1 MTGER
6 GRGDEGGRE
15 QRRALET
22 LRWRILLG
30 FGGVLAGLVVAAII
44 GAAALRAMRTAVAQ
58 ELQALQAASI
68 VASGLVTTVFDEIR
82 AAEQYLSQPS
92 ADARRE
98 FLGAADEGFR
108 YEKRLEQ
115 LEGLSLEDRLTVS
128 RIKGLQASIQ
138 VDYAIAH
145 ALKDLGRERE
155 AVGQSVAVRDQSRE
169 LTRLVRDLSTRQAQ
183 RAGQAGGRLAALAAR
198 RQLFLWVVLA
208 VTIAGGLLISWFTL
222 QAVELPLGRLVT
234 AAERFGAGDLRPVTT
249 GRMPSEFQVLA
260 DAMRVMG
267 ERLRGIVGEVIGE
280 SDRIAGSAGDLSAV
294 SEQLAASS
302 AEVSTAMV
310 QISGGAEGQRNEL
323 TAVGSGLERL
333 QKAAGEMAE
342 AAGRVAQ
349 LGEEIHT
356 VADRHRG
363 DVLAAGSTLLDV
375 REVVQTTSTQ
385 VQQLA
390 QQSAAIDDFVDLI
403 KRISSQTNLLA
414 LNAAIEAARA
424 GEHGKGFA
432 VVAEEVRQLADE
444 SARAA
449 ADVAATTAVIRE
461 QVEDVTATMA
471 AGQAKVRGVES
482 VAEGAARGLAEIVAA
497 IEQVEQAAA
506 RVTVA
511 AQQNREVAQQ
521 LGEKA
526 QQVAGRAVGHAAS
539 AEQVTAAAQQQGAST
554 QEMAAAAGALLQ
566 GAEKLRSLVKEFRV

>member
-1 MTGER
+1 MS
-6 GRGDEGGRE
+6 GGRL
-15 QRRALET
+15 AT

-44 GAAALRAMRTAVAQ
+44 GTAALRAMRTAVAQ
-58 ELQALQAASI
+58 ELQALQAASL
-68 VASGLVTTVFDEIR
+68 VGSGLVSTVFDEIR
-82 AAEQYLSQPS
+82 AAEQFLSQP
-92 ADARRE
+92 ADDARRE
-98 FLGAADEGFR
+98 FQLAADEGFR

-115 LEGLSLEDRLTVS
+115 LEGLSLEDRLTVN
-128 RIKGLQASIQ
+128 RIKGLQSSIQ

-145 ALKDLGRERE
+145 ALKDLGRDRE
-155 AVGQSVAVRDQSRE
+155 ALGRSLAVRDEARE
-169 LTRLVRDLSTRQAQ
+169 LTRLVRDLSVRQAQ
-183 RAGQAGGRLAALAAR
+183 RAGQAGSRLEALADR
-198 RQLFLWVVLA
+198 RQTFLWIVLA
-208 VTIAGGLLISWFTL
+208 LTIAGGVLISWFTL
-222 QAVELPLGRLVT
+222 QAVEAPLGRLVT
-234 AAERFGAGDLRPVTT
+234 AAERFGAGDLRAVTT
-249 GRMPSEFQVLA
+249 GRMPREFQVLA

-310 QISGGAEGQRNEL
+310 EISGGAEQQRTEL
-323 TAVGSGLERL
+323 HAMGTGLERL
-333 QKAAGEMAE
+333 RQAAGEMAE
-342 AAGRVAQ
+342 ATGRVAL
-349 LGEEIHT
+349 LGQEIRS

-363 DVLAAGSTLLDV
+363 DVLAAGSALLNV

-390 QQSAAIDDFVDLI
+390 EQSAAIDDFVELI

-444 SARAA
+444 SAKAA
-449 ADVAATTAVIRE
+449 ADVAATTAVIRT

-521 LGEKA
+521 LGERA
-526 QQVAGRAVGHAAS
+526 QQVGGRAVSHASS
-539 AEQVTAAAQQQGAST
+539 AEQVTAATEEQGAST
-554 QEMAAAAGALLQ
+554 EEMAAAASALLQ
-566 GAEKLRSLVKEFRV
+566 GAEKLRALVKEFRV

>member
-1 MTGER
+1 MR
-6 GRGDEGGRE
+6 GG
-15 QRRALET
+15 ALET

-30 FGGVLAGLVVAAII
+30 FSGVLAGLVVAAIF

-58 ELQALQAASI
+58 ELQALQAASL
-68 VASGLVTTVFDEIR
+68 VGSGLVSTVFDEIR

-92 ADARRE
+92 DDPRRE
-98 FLGAADEGFR
+98 FQLAADEGFR
-108 YEKRLEQ
+108 YEKALEQ
-115 LEGLSLEDRLTVS
+115 LEGLSLEDRLTVN

-138 VDYAIAH
+138 VDYSVAH
-145 ALKDLGRERE
+145 ALKDLGRDRE
-155 AVGQSVAVRDQSRE
+155 ALGRSEAVRDQARD
-169 LTRLVRDLSTRQAQ
+169 LTRLVRDLSARQAQ
-183 RAGQAGGRLAALAAR
+183 RAGQAGNRLEGLAAR

-249 GRMPSEFQVLA
+249 GRMPREFQVLA

-310 QISGGAEGQRNEL
+310 EMSGGAEEQRNEL
-323 TAVGSGLERL
+323 NAMGTGLERL

-342 AAGRVAQ
+342 ATGRVAQ
-349 LGEEIHT
+349 LGEEIRT

-363 DVLAAGSTLLDV
+363 DVLAAGSALLSV

-390 QQSAAIDDFVDLI
+390 QQSAAIDDFVELI

-444 SARAA
+444 SAKAA
-449 ADVAATTAVIRE
+449 ADVAATTAVIRT

-526 QQVAGRAVGHAAS
+526 QQVGGRAVSHAAS
-539 AEQVTAAAQQQGAST
+539 AEEVTAAAEEQGAST

-566 GAEKLRSLVKEFRV
+566 AAERLRSLVKEFRV